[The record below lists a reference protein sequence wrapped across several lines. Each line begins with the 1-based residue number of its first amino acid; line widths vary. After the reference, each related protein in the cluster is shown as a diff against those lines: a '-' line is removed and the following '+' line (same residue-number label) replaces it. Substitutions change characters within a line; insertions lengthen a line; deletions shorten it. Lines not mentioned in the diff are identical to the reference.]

1 MKSFRNAFLVITPV
15 TLLTGFGIN
24 NERVHHSA
32 PVLST
37 YELRISH
44 RGYTSFHGTAEE
56 CNIRSDGTVILSG
69 QLSGDEAV
77 KPDDDI
83 VYTGVMQLNIDMD
96 ICSAKRLANGEDK
109 LCGMRVK
116 GSGKVKVELVI
127 SSDGE
132 GNARGA
138 YIKFNH
144 SPDLGKFEGSVL
156 GDCDGDQMAE
166 EKGMIPNKTIAS
178 IFNGRD
184 LPMLTNRTLIPGS
197 FAEEDGENIT
207 VVQVIRKIR

>member
-1 MKSFRNAFLVITPV
+1 MKSFRIAFLIIPI
-15 TLLTGFGIN
+15 TLLSGFGKN

-37 YELRISH
+37 YEMRISH
-44 RGYTSFHGTAEE
+44 TGYTSFYGTPED
-56 CNIRSDGTVILSG
+56 CPIRSNGTVILSG
-69 QLSGDEAV
+69 LLSGDEAV
-77 KPDDDI
+77 SPEDDI
-83 VYTGVMQLNIDMD
+83 VYTGIMQLNIDMD

-116 GSGKVKVELVI
+116 GSGKVNVELVI
-127 SSDGE
+127 YSDGE
-132 GNARGA
+132 GNPRGA

-144 SPDLGKFEGSVL
+144 SPNLGKFEGSVL
-156 GDCDGDQMAE
+156 GDCDGAQMAE
-166 EKGMIPNKTIAS
+166 EKGMIPSKTIAS

-197 FAEEDGENIT
+197 FVEDDEGNVT
-207 VVQVIRKIR
+207 VVQVIRKIH